1 MLLWCAMCHTGRL
14 QHMSVPVTNESATL
28 LLPISLSVL
37 IYKGNVCSLYLS
49 VIRKSS
55 RFLLCI

>member
-37 IYKGNVCSLYLS
+37 IYKGNVCSLSLS
-49 VIRKSS
+49 VIRK
-55 RFLLCI
+55 